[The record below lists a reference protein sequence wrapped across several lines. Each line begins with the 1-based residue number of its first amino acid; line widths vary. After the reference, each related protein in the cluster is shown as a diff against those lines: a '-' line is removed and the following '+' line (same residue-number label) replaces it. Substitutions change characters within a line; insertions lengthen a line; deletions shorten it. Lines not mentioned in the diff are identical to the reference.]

1 MAGLASIA
9 FTLIILL
16 SSASAKAGD
25 LFTGFHMDDN
35 AEYFTYLGLKEDLP
49 GEFSGLKGFVQL
61 FASGQS
67 YEYESNN
74 QDIEAD
80 VQSLTPSLGVAKSLG
95 GGGWTVSALA
105 GPHLRWK
112 KEDGSSN
119 DSGRDFNVGLFVQ
132 AEAMYWQETGNFQAI
147 FSYGSLDD
155 FFFGRLRGKLLTF
168 SPETSCC
175 PLFLGFEVA
184 GMGNDDFAA
193 LQLGPVAEIA
203 VGRVS
208 LLARGGYQY
217 DDNFGSGGYG
227 GLELYMPF

>member
-95 GGGWTVSALA
+95 GGRLDRFGTRRTAPEMEE
-105 GPHLRWK
+105 GRW
-112 KEDGSSN
+112 
-119 DSGRDFNVGLFVQ
+119 VVQ
-132 AEAMYWQETGNFQAI
+132 RLGARFQ
-147 FSYGSLDD
+147 
-155 FFFGRLRGKLLTF
+155 R
-168 SPETSCC
+168 
-175 PLFLGFEVA
+175 
-184 GMGNDDFAA
+184 
-193 LQLGPVAEIA
+193 GPVRPSGGH
-203 VGRVS
+203 V
-208 LLARGGYQY
+208 LARNG
-217 DDNFGSGGYG
+217 
-227 GLELYMPF
+227 